1 MKWLVVLLGILCSTQ
16 MYANENINARQLL
29 KDMSLAVQERNF
41 DASFVVV
48 KGKGMEPYRWL
59 HGQVEQ
65 TDLEI
70 LTLLNGAG
78 LEVVR
83 VDDVVTY
90 FEPQT
95 EPYSL
100 STDVIDGPI
109 PEALLRD
116 IGALDHSYD
125 FVLGGKERIAG
136 RPAQLIRLVAKDETK
151 YNYWLWVDLQSAL
164 LLKAAYVNQR
174 AEVLE
179 QLQLTHISVTE
190 KPASQLL
197 DLKEKKLPTP
207 VTATADITH
216 VKQQNN
222 WQIGWL
228 PNGFQLLKSDRHKLD
243 LNNELADYFLYS
255 DGLVE
260 VSVFVQRP
268 LTGQRASGALTSG
281 ATTVYV
287 HNAGAFDVS
296 VVGKVPV
303 ETAKSIAES
312 VKRSL

>member
-1 MKWLVVLLGILCSTQ
+1 MKWLSVVLSLFLTTQ
-16 MYANENINARQLL
+16 IYANETVNARQLL

-48 KGKGMEPYRWL
+48 KGKGMEPYRWI

-95 EPYSL
+95 DPYSVN
-100 STDVIDGPI
+100 TDAIAGPI
-109 PEALLRD
+109 PEVLLRD
-116 IGALDHSYD
+116 IDALNESYE

-136 RPAQLIRLVAKDETK
+136 RPAQLVRLVAKDENK

-174 AEVLE
+174 SEVLE

-197 DLKEKKLPTP
+197 ELHEREFPQPSSSKELQAK
-207 VTATADITH
+207 A
-216 VKQQNN
+216 KQQNN
-222 WQIGWL
+222 WQIAWL
-228 PNGFQLLKSDRHKLD
+228 PKGFKLLKSDRHKLD

-260 VSVFVQRP
+260 ISVFVQRP
-268 LTGQRASGALTSG
+268 LSGQRASGALTSG

-303 ETAKSIAES
+303 DTAKAIAES
-312 VKRSL
+312 VKRPL

>member
-1 MKWLVVLLGILCSTQ
+1 MKWLSVVLSLFLTTQ
-16 MYANENINARQLL
+16 IYANETINARQLL

-48 KGKGMEPYRWL
+48 KGKGMEPYRWI

-95 EPYSL
+95 EPYSVN
-100 STDVIDGPI
+100 TDAIAGPI
-109 PEALLRD
+109 PEVLLRD
-116 IGALDHSYD
+116 IDSLNESYE

-136 RPAQLIRLVAKDETK
+136 RPAQLVRLVAKDENK

-174 AEVLE
+174 SEVLE

-190 KPASQLL
+190 KPANQLL
-197 DLKEKKLPTP
+197 ELHEREFPKPSSSKELQAQAKK
-207 VTATADITH
+207 
-216 VKQQNN
+216 QNN
-222 WQIGWL
+222 WQIAWL
-228 PNGFQLLKSDRHKLD
+228 PKGFKLLKSDRHKLD

-260 VSVFVQRP
+260 ISVFVQRP
-268 LTGQRASGALTSG
+268 LSGQRASGALTSG

-287 HNAGAFDVS
+287 HNAGAYDVS

-303 ETAKSIAES
+303 DTAKTIAES
-312 VKRSL
+312 VKRAL

>member
-1 MKWLVVLLGILCSTQ
+1 MKWLSVVLSLFIATQ
-16 MYANENINARQLL
+16 VYANETINARQLL

-48 KGKGMEPYRWL
+48 KGKGMEPYRWI

-95 EPYSL
+95 EPYSVN
-100 STDVIDGPI
+100 TDAIAGPI
-109 PEALLRD
+109 PEVLLRNID
-116 IGALDHSYD
+116 TLDESYE

-136 RPAQLIRLVAKDETK
+136 RPAQLVRLVAKDESK

-174 AEVLE
+174 SEVLE

-190 KPASQLL
+190 QPANQLL
-197 DLKEKKLPTP
+197 ELHERAFPEPAPSKELK
-207 VTATADITH
+207 AQA
-216 VKQQNN
+216 KQQNN
-222 WQIGWL
+222 WQISWL
-228 PNGFQLLKSDRHKLD
+228 PKGFKLLKSDRHKLD
-243 LNNELADYFLYS
+243 LNNELADYFLFS

-287 HNAGAFDVS
+287 HNAGAYDVS

-312 VKRSL
+312 VKRAL

>member
-1 MKWLVVLLGILCSTQ
+1 MKWLSVVLSLFVTAQ
-16 MYANENINARQLL
+16 VYANETINARQLL

-48 KGKGMEPYRWL
+48 KGKGMEPYRWI

-95 EPYSL
+95 DPYSVN
-100 STDVIDGPI
+100 TDAIAGPI
-109 PEALLRD
+109 PEVLLRNID
-116 IGALDHSYD
+116 ALNESYE

-136 RPAQLIRLVAKDETK
+136 RPAQLVRLVAKDENK

-174 AEVLE
+174 SEVLE

-190 KPASQLL
+190 QPANQLLELHERTFPKPAPSKE
-197 DLKEKKLPTP
+197 LK
-207 VTATADITH
+207 AQA
-216 VKQQNN
+216 KQQNN
-222 WQIGWL
+222 WQIAWL
-228 PNGFQLLKSDRHKLD
+228 PKGFKLLKSDRHKLD
-243 LNNELADYFLYS
+243 LNNELADYFLFS

-287 HNAGAFDVS
+287 HNAGAYDVS

-303 ETAKSIAES
+303 DTAKSIAES
-312 VKRSL
+312 VKRAL

>member
-1 MKWLVVLLGILCSTQ
+1 MKWLAVVLSVVLSTQ
-16 MYANENINARQLL
+16 VFANETINARQLL
-29 KDMSLAVQERNF
+29 KDMSSAVQERNF

-100 STDVIDGPI
+100 STDVIAGPI
-109 PEALLRD
+109 PEVLLRD
-116 IGALDHSYD
+116 ISTLDSSYE

-136 RPAQLIRLVAKDETK
+136 RPAQLVRLVAKDESK
-151 YNYWLWVDLQSAL
+151 FNYWLWVDLQSAL
-164 LLKAAYVNQR
+164 LLKAAYVNQDS
-174 AEVLE
+174 EVLE

-190 KPASQLL
+190 RPASQLL
-197 DLKEKKLPTP
+197 ELKEKTLPTP
-207 VTATADITH
+207 IAALSDDGP

-228 PNGFQLLKSDRHKLD
+228 PSGFKLLKADRHKLD

-296 VVGKVPV
+296 VVGKIPV
-303 ETAKSIAES
+303 ETAKIIAES